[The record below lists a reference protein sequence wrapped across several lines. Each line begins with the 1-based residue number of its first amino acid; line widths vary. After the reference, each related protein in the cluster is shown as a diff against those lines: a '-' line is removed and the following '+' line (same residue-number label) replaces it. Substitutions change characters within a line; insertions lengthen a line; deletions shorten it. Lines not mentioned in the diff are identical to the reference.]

1 MNQREIKFRNCSH
14 IDKKCYEP
22 FTIKDMFL
30 HAKGG
35 SIIAEDNELCQFT
48 GLKDKNG
55 KKMFEGDIVRYN
67 FDLDNPEIM
76 EVIFNPPKFEFKRPK
91 PNKEKVIFVSMFG
104 NGLMEVIGNIYE
116 NPELLTNK

>member
-55 KKMFEGDIVRYN
+55 KEIWEGDLLISN
-67 FDLDNPEIM
+67 
-76 EVIFNPPKFEFKRPK
+76 KGAK
-91 PNKEKVIFVSMFG
+91 PFKVIFEDGSFDG
-104 NGLMEVIGNIYE
+104 KDENSKGWIDLRIFELDKKRKTIWEVIGNIYE
-116 NPELLTNK
+116 NPEL